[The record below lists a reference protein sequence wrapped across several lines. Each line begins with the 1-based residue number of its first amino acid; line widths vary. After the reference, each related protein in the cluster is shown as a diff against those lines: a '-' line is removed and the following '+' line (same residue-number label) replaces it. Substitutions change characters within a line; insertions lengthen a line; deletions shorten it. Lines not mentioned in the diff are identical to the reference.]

1 MDFTVNHLIENC
13 HKRPV
18 LSGIATEFFKF
29 NLWHTHKVHEIRL
42 FKHAACST
50 NVIMMIRV
58 GTLISTIVTILESIL
73 VAQFIHAYVSEE
85 YGETTETNKTNKYKQ
100 LGSKGLIQTINIVIY
115 TLSISNNQTPL
126 WLPMA

>member
-1 MDFTVNHLIENC
+1 
-13 HKRPV
+13 
-18 LSGIATEFFKF
+18 
-29 NLWHTHKVHEIRL
+29 
-42 FKHAACST
+42 
-50 NVIMMIRV
+50 MMIRV

-100 LGSKGLIQTINIVIY
+100 LGSKGLIQTINIAIY